1 MKNFL
6 ACVFITILPGVLNA
20 QTHCS
25 YEFKISTKSE
35 LSAGTIE
42 VQVKAKTAFS
52 VELYSEIGIERKL
65 VQTRTGSGSEKII
78 FKGLSI
84 DRTVYRI
91 AVAVPSE
98 NNFLCKKKM
107 SEEIFFEIN

>member
-6 ACVFITILPGVLNA
+6 ACLFIAFIPSVSNA
-20 QTHCS
+20 QEQCS
-25 YEFKISTKSE
+25 YKFKISSKTE

-42 VQVKAKTAFS
+42 VDVKAKTAFS
-52 VELYSEIGIERKL
+52 VELYSDIGIERKL
-65 VQTRTGSGSEKII
+65 VQTRTGSGNEKII

-91 AVAVPSE
+91 AVVVPSE

-107 SEEIFFEIN
+107 SEDIFFEIN